1 MVVRAGRS
9 AVDFHVLLPEDAEPT
24 SVMVDGRF
32 VMRDHR
38 VLTVDEAAL
47 MEEAYRIGE
56 RVWGR
61 ILRDGPLPIPTL

>member
-1 MVVRAGRS
+1 
-9 AVDFHVLLPEDAEPT
+9 
-24 SVMVDGRF
+24 MVDGKF

-38 VLTVDEAAL
+38 VTTIDEDAL